1 MSYLLSYQSGV
12 VGYGLSNNFDEAMS
26 EAEERCTEMQQSATI
41 INRSTYAVLAEV
53 SLTSEGYKA
62 SKKE

>member
-26 EAEERCTEMQQSATI
+26 EAEERCTEMQQPATI
-41 INRSTYAVLAEV
+41 VERSTYCVLAEV
-53 SLTSEGYKA
+53 TFSDGRYRA
-62 SKKE
+62 VPKE